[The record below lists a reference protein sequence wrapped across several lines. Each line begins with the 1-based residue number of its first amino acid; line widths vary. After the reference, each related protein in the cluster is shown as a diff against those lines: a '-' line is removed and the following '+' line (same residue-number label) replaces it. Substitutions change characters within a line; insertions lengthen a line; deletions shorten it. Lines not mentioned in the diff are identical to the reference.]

1 MFFIPTWITN
11 LLFLFSFY
19 LSLFQHVRM
28 REMKPTFNLQFF
40 MAVFSLL
47 MVLVVLFEN
56 RRAPWLSLAFLAI
69 AVTCLGV
76 LYSQM
81 KYLPPKKRYD

>member
-11 LLFLFSFY
+11 ILFLLAFY
-19 LSLFQHVRM
+19 LSLFQHVRT
-28 REMKPTFNLQFF
+28 REIKPTFNLQFF
-40 MAVFSLL
+40 MAAFSLL
-47 MVLVVLFEN
+47 MVLVVLFQN
-56 RRAPWLSLAFLAI
+56 YRDPWLSLAFLVLAL
-69 AVTCLGV
+69 TCLGV